1 MIKNIIFDFGD
12 VFIDLDKPATDRH
25 LKAFGIEELPS
36 ALIEVNKA
44 YEQGK
49 ISSAEIISAYTTAF
63 PQLSSSDFIEGWNSI
78 LKDFPQKRLDFLKQL
93 KKSNKYNLFLLS
105 NTNDIHINYVNDTFA
120 FYDTFKSCFDRFY
133 LSYEIGF
140 RKPNKDIYTF
150 VLNDS
155 RLKPEETLFI
165 DDSEENIIS
174 ANSLGIQTWHLN
186 PKTDDV
192 TELFNKIITS

>member
-105 NTNDIHINYVNDTFA
+105 NTNDIHINYVKDTFA